1 MDIKNIITKKISS
14 SILVKL
20 GIAAFFLVAIT
31 NLVEMLWITHTVEE
45 SYNELLTKQLA
56 QKNEVLSSEM
66 NKTSA
71 ASLSFLQQLQNDTSF
86 VALLNEANLEHIF
99 KSVAEKS
106 EFVGLRN
113 IVVVDNDN
121 NLLSSFATMNEEQKA
136 EIVSLVDYVKLQ
148 TNEQYNGIAKIFSDG
163 PCLMAVKSM
172 RNSAGEIVA
181 TIVASKKSLA
191 DKEYLKTLSSME
203 QLPIST
209 VVDNRYVASSLE
221 DDEKYAD
228 VLETE
233 YAGDAI
239 NDIIINTKTTYIS
252 EGEEYYG
259 YTNFASYTPI
269 FDYRDALVAVMVSG
283 ANNLEGESINDNV
296 FQIFLIAGAVVAVV
310 IITLAL
316 WLFNMI
322 LARPLRLLKESV
334 GYISQGDL
342 TQKVRI
348 IKTRDEVQAIG
359 EGIAL
364 MQVSLRDT
372 LVSIMNSANVLNA
385 SSGELSRSSVTLS
398 QGANTQAASLE
409 EIASALEEMT
419 TNIHN
424 NSDNAQRT
432 EHLVEKANE
441 AVNTISQEST
451 KSLNE
456 TLKIGKSIKEVNSL
470 VNQTNI
476 LSLNAAVEAARA
488 GSQGRG
494 FAVVAKEVG
503 RLAEETR
510 KASVGISETATN
522 TMDGSKRVNALIES
536 IAPQM
541 NNVTSLVRE
550 ITAASKEEGIGV
562 DQINASIL
570 NLNKI
575 TQESA
580 ASAEEI
586 SASAEELART
596 AEKMNELVCQFKV

>member
-31 NLVEMLWITHTVEE
+31 NLVEMLWITHTVEV

-71 ASLSFLQQLQNDTSF
+71 ASLSFLQQLQNDSSF

-136 EIVSLVDYVKLQ
+136 DIVSLVDYVKLQ

-191 DKEYLKTLSSME
+191 DKEYLKALSSME

-239 NDIIINTKTTYIS
+239 NDIIIKTKTAYIS

-259 YTNFASYTPI
+259 YTYFASYTPI

-283 ANNLEGESINDNV
+283 ENNLEGEIINDNV
-296 FQIFLIAGAVVAVV
+296 FQIFLIAGAVVVVV

-316 WLFNMI
+316 WLFNII

-372 LVSIMNSANVLNA
+372 LVSIMNSANALNV

-550 ITAASKEEGIGV
+550 ITAASREEGIGV

>member
-1 MDIKNIITKKISS
+1 
-14 SILVKL
+14 
-20 GIAAFFLVAIT
+20 
-31 NLVEMLWITHTVEE
+31 
-45 SYNELLTKQLA
+45 
-56 QKNEVLSSEM
+56 
-66 NKTSA
+66 
-71 ASLSFLQQLQNDTSF
+71 
-86 VALLNEANLEHIF
+86 
-99 KSVAEKS
+99 
-106 EFVGLRN
+106 
-113 IVVVDNDN
+113 
-121 NLLSSFATMNEEQKA
+121 
-136 EIVSLVDYVKLQ
+136 
-148 TNEQYNGIAKIFSDG
+148 
-163 PCLMAVKSM
+163 
-172 RNSAGEIVA
+172 
-181 TIVASKKSLA
+181 
-191 DKEYLKTLSSME
+191 
-203 QLPIST
+203 
-209 VVDNRYVASSLE
+209 
-221 DDEKYAD
+221 
-228 VLETE
+228 
-233 YAGDAI
+233 
-239 NDIIINTKTTYIS
+239 
-252 EGEEYYG
+252 
-259 YTNFASYTPI
+259 
-269 FDYRDALVAVMVSG
+269 MVSG
-283 ANNLEGESINDNV
+283 ENNLEGENINDNV

-348 IKTRDEVQAIG
+348 TKTRDEVQAIG

-398 QGANTQAASLE
+398 QGANAQAASLE

-456 TLKIGKSIKEVNSL
+456 TLKIGKSIKEVSSL